1 MPWKVLGAQVD
12 AVGGSHGD
20 RVGGSVSHSSLVTSN
35 IVRGC
40 GSQPRHLHR
49 RRRTPQMSRKR
60 LASPRHR
67 VATSLDN
74 ERSDALAWLKPGSC
88 RKTGPALLF
97 LDVDGVLNTGSVT
110 YADTAALKIENWPHA
125 LDLALLR
132 RLKSVQ
138 RQTEALFVL
147 SSTWRDND
155 LGKRLLAI
163 GFAAVGI
170 SCDVVAGATP
180 LLGQP
185 RIDEIKKWLADHA
198 PACKRWVAVDALNLL
213 EDAPGLGA
221 HIVHTSLTEGLTS
234 DAAKECVAKLAA
246 VQALS
251 PSPPPPPGASSRAA
265 APRVPPH
272 VLPLQRQE
280 STAEERIEWA
290 GRPGAAAAG
299 ARAACGW
306 GSHAALAELG
316 AAYARKRLR
325 SEQLAHGLS
334 KQMITDASD
343 LSLAHRLV
351 SSVLAQ
357 LTQRTQRTPAGAAS
371 PSLRGPTATQQ
382 LLALLSAAVPQ
393 GQSAA
398 WAAPQLGPCASS
410 GHA

>member
-1 MPWKVLGAQVD
+1 
-12 AVGGSHGD
+12 
-20 RVGGSVSHSSLVTSN
+20 
-35 IVRGC
+35 
-40 GSQPRHLHR
+40 
-49 RRRTPQMSRKR
+49 MSRKR

-110 YADTAALKIENWPHA
+110 YADPAALKIEKWPHA